1 MLKNM
6 KAEKPLLRG
15 HSHQAMF
22 FVALG
27 ACSVL
32 VFKCRGVTETIA
44 TLVYSMGLLTMFGI
58 SALYHRVHWEPQK
71 RLFMKKLDHCAIYI
85 MIAGTFTPI
94 CLLSLSESSGRQ
106 LLLLIW
112 SVALLGILQSI
123 FFVNL
128 PKLASAILYLIAGYL
143 VLPYLSELEANLGQ
157 TNIALILGGGLAYS
171 IGALTYGLKKPVLN
185 PRVFGYH
192 EVFHALVCVAAILHF
207 CVVYSIVDR
216 HH

>member
-1 MLKNM
+1 M

-32 VFKCRGVTETIA
+32 VFKSQGTLETIA
-44 TLVYSMGLLTMFGI
+44 TLVYSMGVLTMFGI
-58 SALYHRVHWEPQK
+58 SALYHRVHWEPEK

-94 CLLSLSESSGRQ
+94 CLLSLSESSGHQ

-112 SVALLGILQSI
+112 AVAMLGVLQSI

-128 PKLASAILYLIAGYL
+128 PKLISAILYLTAGYL
-143 VLPYLSELEANLGQ
+143 VLPYLSELQANLGT
-157 TNIALILGGGLAYS
+157 TNIALILAGGFAYS
-171 IGALTYGLKKPVLN
+171 IGALTYGLKRPVLN

-192 EVFHALVCVAAILHF
+192 EVFHALVSVAAILHF

-216 HH
+216 HHS